1 MEKAVHQ
8 RTKEYPPTWKTSEE
22 CLSPRPG
29 AWVCA
34 EIRVAVSALL
44 LLLCTIYT
52 NGQILAQSDG
62 GQSASKYFYVNDRLG
77 SVRQVI
83 DMSGSVKRNYTYSP
97 FGQLLESG
105 AASGGSYV
113 LSGTIGQPDAA
124 YSAGG
129 QYEVLGGFWP
139 GEPLCIVDFRLF
151 AKFAEDWLKQTSWH
165 E

>member
-1 MEKAVHQ
+1 MHQ

-52 NGQILAQSDG
+52 NGQILTQSDG
-62 GQSASKYFYVNDRLG
+62 NYSADRYFYVKDRLD

-83 DMSGSVKRNYTYSP
+83 NGSGSVVRNYTYSP

-105 AASGGSYV
+105 TAMNRLGRFIWRKLIGLIGDSY
-113 LSGTIGQPDAA
+113 
-124 YSAGG
+124 
-129 QYEVLGGFWP
+129 
-139 GEPLCIVDFRLF
+139 LF
-151 AKFAEDWLKQTSWH
+151 
-165 E
+165 